1 MHRQIGDNS
10 NLVKLSFGLES
21 SASLWNIVFD
31 GFDQDVIL
39 IARFEG
45 KDLKSKDLLNRFGH
59 ILNNKYQ
66 HCIIDPTESGL
77 SIKKSFPINDVSI
90 IREWSVLMNSIREEI
105 IGLIGQS
112 RCLTMSKKGDT
123 NPGK

>member
-1 MHRQIGDNS
+1 MQSQIGDNS
-10 NLVKLSFGLES
+10 SLVKLSFGLES

-45 KDLKSKDLLNRFGH
+45 RDLKSKDLLNRFGQ
-59 ILNNKYQ
+59 ILKRKYPD
-66 HCIIDPTESGL
+66 CVIDPAEPGL
-77 SIKKSFPINDVSI
+77 SIKKSFPINDISI
-90 IREWSVLMNSIREEI
+90 IREWSVLMNTIREEI

-112 RCLTMSKKGDT
+112 GC
-123 NPGK
+123 